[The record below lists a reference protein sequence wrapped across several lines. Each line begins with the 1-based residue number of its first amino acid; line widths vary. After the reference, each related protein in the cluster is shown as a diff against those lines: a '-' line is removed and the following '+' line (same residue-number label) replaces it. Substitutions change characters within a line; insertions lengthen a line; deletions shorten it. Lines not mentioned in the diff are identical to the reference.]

1 MHDNHTLRL
10 YGLVHVVGDKD
21 NGDAEFTV
29 QLTDNIHDL
38 TAALRVEH
46 GGRLI
51 EYNAARH
58 HGDNA
63 CDCDSLLLSAGQT
76 VRRLCTVFVHAD
88 GTQCIVNAL
97 ADLCGRHAHV
107 LQRKCNIFF
116 NNGSDKLVVRVLEHH
131 RNSLADLVGVVFV
144 AGVHHVN
151 VAYAAGRQ
159 TDRVEAAGKRT
170 LARAVVTEHRDEL
183 AALDGQVYAFEH
195 RHGKLSVLGGIG
207 VLQVFGFDDFTH
219 GFVPFVK
226 VKLVT
231 N

>member
-1 MHDNHTLRL
+1 M
-10 YGLVHVVGDKD
+10 VGDKD
-21 NGDAEFTV
+21 NGDAEFAV

-38 TAALRVEH
+38 AAALRVEH

-97 ADLCGRHAHV
+97 ADLCGRHTHV
-107 LQRKCNIFF
+107 LQRKCDIFF
-116 NNGSDKLVVRVLEHH
+116 NNGSDKLVVRILEYH
-131 RNSLADLVGVVFV
+131 RDGLAHLIGVVFV

-183 AALDGQVYAFEH
+183 AAPDGKIYA
-195 RHGKLSVLGGIG
+195 L
-207 VLQVFGFDDFTH
+207 
-219 GFVPFVK
+219 
-226 VKLVT
+226 
-231 N
+231 

>member
-10 YGLVHVVGDKD
+10 HGLVHVVGDKD
-21 NGDAEFTV
+21 NGDAEFAV

-38 TAALRVEH
+38 TAALGIEH

-51 EYNAARH
+51 EHNAARH

-63 CDCDSLLLSAGQT
+63 CDGNSLLLSAGQT
-76 VRRLCTVFVHAD
+76 VRRLCAVFVHAD

-97 ADLCGRHAHV
+97 ADFLGRHAHV

-116 NNGSDKLVVRVLEHH
+116 NNGGDKLVVRILEYH
-131 RNSLADLVGVVFV
+131 RDGFAHIVGVVFV
-144 AGVHHVN
+144 VGVHHVN

-159 TDRVEAAGKRT
+159 TDRVEAASERT

-183 AALDGQVYAFEH
+183 AAPDGKIYA
-195 RHGKLSVLGGIG
+195 L
-207 VLQVFGFDDFTH
+207 
-219 GFVPFVK
+219 
-226 VKLVT
+226 
-231 N
+231 

>member
-21 NGDAEFTV
+21 NGDAEFAV

-63 CDCDSLLLSAGQT
+63 CDCDSLLLSTGQT

-97 ADLCGRHAHV
+97 ADFLGRHAHV

-116 NNGSDKLVVRVLEHH
+116 NNGGDKLVVRILEYH
-131 RNSLADLVGVVFV
+131 RDGLAHLIGVVFV

-159 TDRVEAAGKRT
+159 TDGVEAAGKRT

>member
-1 MHDNHTLRL
+1 MWWVIRIT
-10 YGLVHVVGDKD
+10 
-21 NGDAEFTV
+21 DAEFAV

-107 LQRKCNIFF
+107 LQRKCYIFLDHS
-116 NNGSDKLVVRVLEHH
+116 GDQLVVRILEYH
-131 RNSLADLVGVVFV
+131 RDGFSHLIGVVFV

-170 LARAVVTEHRDEL
+170 LARAVVTEHRNEL
-183 AALDGQVYAFEH
+183 AAPDGKIYA
-195 RHGKLSVLGGIG
+195 L
-207 VLQVFGFDDFTH
+207 
-219 GFVPFVK
+219 
-226 VKLVT
+226 
-231 N
+231 